1 MLVILIGL
9 IALASAQAAVD
20 APKPDAPPLKSA
32 KAQASAKSPNEN
44 CVVVKKRM
52 ILGHE
57 VTHVKCEDPKPAPK
71 PAA

>member
-1 MLVILIGL
+1 MLVILTSL
-9 IALASAQAAVD
+9 VALATSAREPAATPKLEPTAVKASP
-20 APKPDAPPLKSA
+20 APA
-32 KAQASAKSPNEN
+32 KKVKEN
-44 CVVVKKRM
+44 CVVVTKRM

>member
-1 MLVILIGL
+1 MLMILTS
-9 IALASAQAAVD
+9 LAVLAA
-20 APKPDAPPLKSA
+20 AASEPAAPPKPGSAPA
-32 KAQASAKSPNEN
+32 KTSVAPAKKPNEN